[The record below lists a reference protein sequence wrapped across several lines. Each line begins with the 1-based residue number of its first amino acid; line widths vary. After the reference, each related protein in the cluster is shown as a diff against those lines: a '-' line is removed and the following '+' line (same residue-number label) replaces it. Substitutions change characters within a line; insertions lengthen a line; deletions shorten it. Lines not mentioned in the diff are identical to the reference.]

1 MVVLYNSCEHVKI
14 LVSEYIECCY
24 IYVSPTEG
32 MNHHILFEYT
42 QYIIVS
48 DYLGYLVSAQDMA
61 LDSWNAF

>member
-1 MVVLYNSCEHVKI
+1 MVVLYNNCEHVKI
-14 LVSEYIECCY
+14 LVSVYIECYYIY

-42 QYIIVS
+42 QYIFVS

-61 LDSWNAF
+61 LDS